1 MWSHY
6 ADEHRGICLEYD
18 TTQIAHPAIAPVDY
32 RSPRSVKA
40 SDLIEWKI
48 NASSKAEQRVHNTY
62 FFAKSPQWRYEK
74 EWRDI
79 NEFSGVAST
88 RFPVTAIYF
97 GFRCDPAVI
106 TSIVKLFSGYGSMSF
121 FGIYAP
127 DHSFMLKRRRFD
139 LETIGEIE
147 ACGIRSSNILVF
159 ERWAKKELLNR

>member
-18 TTQIAHPAIAPVDY
+18 TTQIPHPAIGPVDY

-48 NASSKAEQRVHNTY
+48 NASSEAERRVHNRY

-79 NEFSGVAST
+79 SKSSGVAST

-97 GFRCDPAVI
+97 GLRCDEAVI
-106 TSIVKLFSGYGSMSF
+106 TSIVKLFRGYGSMSF
-121 FGIYAP
+121 FMIY
-127 DHSFMLKRRRFD
+127 DYSFTLKRRPFD
-139 LETIGEIE
+139 WDEIGFIE
-147 ACGIRSSNILVF
+147 ACGIRGPAAALEF
-159 ERWAKKELLNR
+159 KDGLALLSGSA